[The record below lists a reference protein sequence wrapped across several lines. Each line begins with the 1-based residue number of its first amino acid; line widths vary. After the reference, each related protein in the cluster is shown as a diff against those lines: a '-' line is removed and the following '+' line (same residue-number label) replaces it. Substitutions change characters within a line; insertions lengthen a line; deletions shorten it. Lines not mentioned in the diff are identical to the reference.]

1 VRVTSQVP
9 PPLTW
14 QICQIIVDFFL
25 IISTYVFNQL
35 HGHWLLNDALHSTI
49 LMSLE
54 LKEENQVVISFE
66 SLMEKDLVIGDELV
80 LHIRKGVCG
89 VLDSFLSF

>member
-1 VRVTSQVP
+1 M
-9 PPLTW
+9 
-14 QICQIIVDFFL
+14 
-25 IISTYVFNQL
+25 
-35 HGHWLLNDALHSTI
+35 HGCWLLNDALHSTI

-54 LKEENQVVISFE
+54 LKEENLVISFE

-89 VLDSFLSF
+89 VLDSFLSFWMKYENIKTNNMISLMLDPKFKNLRIIC